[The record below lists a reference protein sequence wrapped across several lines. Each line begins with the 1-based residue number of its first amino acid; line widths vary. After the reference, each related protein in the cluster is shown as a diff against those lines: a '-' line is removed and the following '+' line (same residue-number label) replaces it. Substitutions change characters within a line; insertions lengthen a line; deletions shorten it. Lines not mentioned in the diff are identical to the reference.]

1 MRPVRTFL
9 AILLAGCASSRSSDL
24 RTDVWILHSDDPVE
38 RAAAFGRLVRDPS
51 NVTPALLSGVA
62 EGYSRGFPVA
72 AVLVARG
79 EADAVPLE
87 VKVLHLALFEWPV
100 APETAILEPV
110 VRHSI
115 ERDLA
120 KSGRPAL
127 RLLARALQRE
137 VVSETRALD
146 VLRVMI
152 DLAASLGR
160 SGLSELSLLLES
172 SRAFRGATEP
182 LRVCD
187 LAGAALLHLG
197 YQDALLA
204 EASAAG
210 DIAGEARAWWNA
222 SGDLD
227 HEQWLRE
234 GAARAVDHLGRTDDP
249 ATWAAFLGMI
259 LGRPLTSEREAR
271 AAWSALRNLGPQ
283 EWMRESL
290 ALPVPPRLRSP
301 WLIRIL
307 QNAPDDRFRAW
318 PANRLLE
325 VEHGVRLQPTPSFTS
340 LGDLVRVRTEWKP
353 DPHLHRRW
361 ERWTESRSL
370 RMAAW
375 RVGRPSSSEPGQ
387 VIWAAERYFHAVEDP
402 MIGASWK
409 NEDGFQETLHLQ
421 ARRQGTVLLGSSY
434 VGDRGTTE
442 EASIEP
448 EEPFLLFGTD
458 SMTCA
463 VVMIEEPGRPAPP
476 PGMRDGE
483 ALGFLRASFLRS
495 SDDACWRIA
504 RALAY
509 AQDRTAAG
517 LIEARVRR
525 IQEGT
530 APDRRTLLGLSE
542 ALILLD
548 APSGV
553 DLAEALA
560 REPRLSTAER
570 EAIVATARDPRV
582 RAWLGL

>member
-9 AILLAGCASSRSSDL
+9 AIVLAGCASSRPADL
-24 RTDVWILHSDDPVE
+24 RTEVWLLHSEDPVE
-38 RAAAFGRLVRDPS
+38 RAAAFGRMVRDPS
-51 NVTPALLSGVA
+51 NVSPALLTAVA

-72 AVLVARG
+72 GVLVARG
-79 EADAVPLE
+79 EADGVPIE
-87 VKVLHLALFEWPV
+87 IKVLHLSLFEWPV

-120 KSGRPAL
+120 KAGRPAL
-127 RLLARALQRE
+127 QLLARALE
-137 VVSETRALD
+137 GDVVSEARALD

-152 DLAASLGR
+152 DLAAPLGR
-160 SGLSELSLLLES
+160 AGLAEISPLLES
-172 SRAFRGATEP
+172 SRAFRGATQP

-197 YQDALLA
+197 HQDALLE
-204 EASAAG
+204 EASNAG

-227 HEQWLRE
+227 HEQWIRE
-234 GAARAVDHLGRTDDP
+234 GAARAVDHLGRAGDP
-249 ATWAAFLGMI
+249 ETWAAYLGMI
-259 LGRPLTSEREAR
+259 LGRPLASEREAR
-271 AAWSALRNLGPQ
+271 VAWSSLRNFGPQ

-290 ALPVPPRLRSP
+290 ELPLLARLRSP

-307 QNAPDDRFRAW
+307 EESSDDRFRAW
-318 PANRLLE
+318 SANRLLE
-325 VEHGVRLQPTPSFTS
+325 AEHGVRLQPTRPFAS
-340 LGDLVRVRTEWKP
+340 LGDLVRIRTEWRP
-353 DPHLHRRW
+353 DPQLHRRW
-361 ERWTESRSL
+361 ERWTGSRSL

-375 RVGRPSSSEPGQ
+375 RLGRASAAEPGRMM
-387 VIWAAERYFHAVEDP
+387 WAAERYFNAVEDP
-402 MIGASWK
+402 MIGASWR
-409 NEDGFQETLHLQ
+409 NAEGAREVLHLQ

-434 VGDRGTTE
+434 VGDLGSTE

-448 EEPFLLFGTD
+448 DEPFLLFETE
-458 SMTCA
+458 SMTCTM
-463 VVMIEEPGRPAPP
+463 VMIEEPVRPAPL
-476 PGMRDGE
+476 PGLRNGE
-483 ALGFLRASFLRS
+483 AVEFLRASFLKS
-495 SDDACWRIA
+495 ADAACWRIA

-530 APDRRTLLGLSE
+530 SPDRKALLGLSE

-570 EAIVATARDPRV
+570 EIMVATARDPRV
-582 RAWLGL
+582 RAWLGP